1 MTRGRAIEPTVSA
14 EFTTRRRDRVPRQ
27 GVPGVPDASGH
38 GDARADEADE
48 IDLDDPGLYLNR
60 ELSWLEFNRRVLV
73 QATDSTVPLL
83 ERLRFVAIFATN
95 LDEFFMVR
103 VGGLKQQVAS
113 GVTALSPDGRTPEQ
127 QLDAI
132 SERLRPLLT
141 SVSDLL
147 HDQLLPLLARHGVAL
162 RSTADLDPA
171 EQAHLDR
178 EFDEEIFPVLTPLAV
193 DPGHPF
199 PYISN
204 LSLSL
209 AVTIRHPDTGQHRF
223 ARVKVPS
230 VLPRFVAL
238 PDGRSFVP
246 LEEVVE
252 SRLDR
257 LFPGMDVIE
266 ASPFRVTRNSD
277 LDLHEE
283 ETDDL
288 LMAVERTVRQR
299 RFGAVV
305 RLEVAD
311 STPAE
316 TVEMLA
322 EELEVGERDLYR
334 TPGLLGLDDLT
345 ELADLDRPDLHWP
358 RWDPVAPP
366 AFERDGDIFSTIRER
381 DVLVHHPYESFEA
394 SVQRFIT
401 EASQDPQVLA
411 IKQTVYRTSGDSPIV
426 HALIRAA
433 EAGKG
438 VVALVELKARFDEEA
453 NIQWARALEKAGV
466 HVVYGLVGLK
476 THSKTSLVVRR
487 DEDGIRRYAH
497 LGSGNY
503 NPRTARSYTDLGLF
517 TCDDAIGADL
527 TDLFNVLTGY
537 ARHDHYRELLVA
549 PTTIRQD
556 VTALVRREIEVH
568 RRGERPGLIR
578 LKLNGMLD
586 SALIR
591 ELYRA
596 SRAGVR
602 IDLVVRGI
610 CGLRPEVAGISERIR
625 VISVV
630 GRLLEHSR
638 IWQFGPDGL
647 WIGSADWMPRNLD
660 RRVELMAPVH
670 DPSLRTELKEVL
682 DLVLADNVQAWRL
695 CEDGSWVQRFPG
707 DGEHP
712 IDSQALLMARAEA
725 RAANEPDPAAH
736 LSEQLH
742 AARG

>member
-1 MTRGRAIEPTVSA
+1 MGTITGSMTKGRAIESAVSA
-14 EFTTRRRDRVPRQ
+14 ELATRWPRAVVRQ
-27 GVPGVPDASGH
+27 DAPEPGGPRAEGV
-38 GDARADEADE
+38 DEV
-48 IDLDDPGLYLNR
+48 DLDDLALHLNR
-60 ELSWLEFNRRVLV
+60 ELSWLEFNRRVLA

-83 ERLRFVAIFATN
+83 ERLRFVAIFSTN

-103 VGGLKQQVAS
+103 VAGLKQQVTA
-113 GVTALSPDGRTPEQ
+113 GVDTRSPDGRTPDEQ
-127 QLDAI
+127 LEAI
-132 SERLRPLLT
+132 SERLRPLLA
-141 SVSDLL
+141 SASDLL

-162 RSTADLDPA
+162 RSTANLDDA

-209 AVTIRHPDTGQHRF
+209 AVTIRHPDTGERRF

-238 PDGRSFVP
+238 PDASFVP
-246 LEEVVE
+246 LEEVIE

-257 LFPGMDVIE
+257 LFPGMDVLE

-277 LDLHEE
+277 LDLQEE
-283 ETDDL
+283 EADDL
-288 LMAVERTVRQR
+288 LMAVERNVRRR

-316 TVEMLA
+316 TVAMLT
-322 EELEVGERDLYR
+322 EELEVGDRDLYR
-334 TPGLLGLDDLT
+334 TSGLLGLHDLA

-358 RWDPVAPP
+358 RWEPVPPP
-366 AFERDGDIFSTIRER
+366 AFEHSGDVFSTIRER

-401 EASQDPQVLA
+401 EASEDPQVLA

-487 DEDGIRRYAH
+487 DPDGIRRYVH
-497 LGSGNY
+497 IGSGNY

-517 TCDDAIGADL
+517 TCDDAVGADL

-537 ARHDHYRELLVA
+537 ARHDHYRELMVA

-556 VTALVRREIEVH
+556 VTALVRQEIAVH
-568 RRGERPGLIR
+568 QRGERAGLIR
-578 LKLNGMLD
+578 LKLNGLLD
-586 SALIR
+586 TALIR
-591 ELYRA
+591 ELYQA

-610 CGLRPEVAGISERIR
+610 CGLRPEVPGISERIR
-625 VISVV
+625 VVSVV

-638 IWQFGPDGL
+638 IWQFGPDQL

-660 RRVELMAPVH
+660 RRVELMTPVH
-670 DPSLRTELKEVL
+670 QPDLRAELKEVL
-682 DLVLADNVQAWRL
+682 DLILADNVQAWRL
-695 CEDGSWVQRFPG
+695 CENGSWVQRFPG

-712 IDSQALLMARAEA
+712 VDSQALLMARAEA
-725 RAANEPDPAAH
+725 RAAGEPDPTAH
-736 LSEQLH
+736 LAEQIQ
-742 AARG
+742 AVRG